1 MFNFYHPDPASKP
14 TWKVQNLFPTLR
26 KLQIRVSIFNF
37 VPFSFFLFCPNSNSL
52 WFAKFLL
59 PFSSNS
65 NPFATMKH
73 QKPRDEENRG
83 KNNGSNSI
91 KMNNNN
97 NMKKKKRLGGG
108 GLSLE
113 AFANAKTKGDFYNPS
128 LISTFFFFF
137 FIYFDKVSV
146 FFSFIKEGFVVWVF
160 DNLCFLVIGLF
171 ISIWFIFWVIL
182 LVLFDGY
189 EVAGL
194 ESWDCLV

>member
-1 MFNFYHPDPASKP
+1 
-14 TWKVQNLFPTLR
+14 
-26 KLQIRVSIFNF
+26 
-37 VPFSFFLFCPNSNSL
+37 
-52 WFAKFLL
+52 
-59 PFSSNS
+59 
-65 NPFATMKH
+65 MKH

-146 FFSFIKEGFVVWVF
+146 FFSFMKVLLFESLTICVF
-160 DNLCFLVIGLF
+160 
-171 ISIWFIFWVIL
+171 
-182 LVLFDGY
+182 
-189 EVAGL
+189 
-194 ESWDCLV
+194 